1 MKPTSPNLLLAEL
14 EPAALS
20 KLEHRARRI
29 EAHKGDVLQHP
40 EGELQAVFFPE
51 TAVLSVAAGTS
62 AGESV
67 DVTLVGSEGVF
78 GAFEACG
85 SQRVFSRLAVHLP
98 GNVLRVPASAYREL
112 FDQSPALRNAV
123 HRYVEL
129 LLIEARQFVACNALH
144 SVENRLARA
153 LLDTNDRSGTPLLM
167 VTQDALAQLLGV
179 QRTTI
184 AAAVSTLQRAGL
196 IRSGRGA
203 LELLDLPG
211 LEQAACSCRES
222 LSIARRGIWTSA
234 RQACEA

>member
-1 MKPTSPNLLLAEL
+1 MNSKTGNRLLAEL
-14 EPAALS
+14 EPSVWS
-20 KLEHRARRI
+20 KLEQRSRRVDVQ
-29 EAHKGDVLQHP
+29 KTDVLQQP
-40 EGELQAVFFPE
+40 DVELDAVYFPE
-51 TAVLSVAAGTS
+51 SAVLSVAAETS

-85 SQRVFSRLAVHLP
+85 SRRVYSRLAVHVP
-98 GNVLRVPASAYREL
+98 GTVLRTPASVYREL
-112 FDQSPALRNAV
+112 FDASPALRNAV

-144 SVENRLARA
+144 SVDNRLARA
-153 LLDTNDRSGTPLLM
+153 LLDTYDRSGAPLLM

-184 AAAVSTLQRAGL
+184 AAAVSALQRSGL

-203 LELLDLPG
+203 VELLDVAG
-211 LEQAACSCRES
+211 LEQAACSCRGS
-222 LSIARRGIWTSA
+222 LRIARQGIWSST